1 MRETE
6 KLSGKKSSG
15 KEKTIMARMV
25 LNETSYFGAGCRS
38 ELKTELKKRNM
49 KKAFVVSDKDL
60 VKFNVAKM
68 VTDVLDEAGVKY
80 CLFDDVKAN
89 PTIHNVQCALAEF
102 KKCAPDVI
110 VAIGGGSVIDTAKA
124 VSIIANN
131 PSFADV
137 KSLEGTADT
146 KNRAFPVMAFATTS
160 GTAAEVTINYVI
172 TDEDAGRKLV
182 CVDPNDIPFVAF
194 NDAEMM
200 MSMPKGLTASTGM
213 DALTHAIEGYI
224 TAGATPIS
232 DLLCWNSI
240 KFIAENLEN
249 AVNNGADAAAREGMA
264 YGSYVAGMAFS
275 NVGLGIV
282 HSMAHP
288 LGARF
293 DIAHGVAN
301 ALLLPYVMEY
311 NKSAALEKYEGIARA
326 MGVCTKGMSK
336 EEAANAAI
344 EAVKKLSLAIGIPQH
359 LKDIGIKKESL
370 QQLAEDAFID
380 PCTGGNPRKTSV
392 AEILE
397 IYKKAY

>member
-1 MRETE
+1 
-6 KLSGKKSSG
+6 
-15 KEKTIMARMV
+15 MARMV
-25 LNETSYFGAGCRS
+25 LNETSYFGAGCRK
-38 ELKTELKKRNM
+38 EVATELKNRNM

-60 VKFNVAKM
+60 VRFNVVKM
-68 VTDVLDEAGVKY
+68 VTDVLEDAGVDY
-80 CLFDDVKAN
+80 VIFSDVKAN
-89 PTIHNVQCALAEF
+89 PTIANVQAGMKAF
-102 KKCAPDVI
+102 KEYNPDVI
-110 VAIGGGSVIDTAKA
+110 IAIGGGSCIDTAKA
-124 VSIIANN
+124 VGIIANN
-131 PSFADV
+131 PDFADV
-137 KSLEGTADT
+137 KSLEGVADT
-146 KNRAFPVMAFATTS
+146 KNKAFPIMAFATTS

-182 CVDPNDIPFVAF
+182 CVDPNDIPVVAF

-200 MSMPKGLTASTGM
+200 MSMPKGLTAATGM

-240 KFIAENLEN
+240 KFIADNLKD
-249 AVNNGADAAAREGMA
+249 AVDNGANAKAREGMA

-293 DIAHGVAN
+293 DIPHGVAN

-311 NKSAALEKYEGIARA
+311 NKSAAMEKYEGIARA
-326 MGVCTKGMSK
+326 MGVNTKGMSK
-336 EEAANAAI
+336 EEAADAAI
-344 EAVKKLSLAIGIPQH
+344 DAVIKLSKSINIPQK
-359 LKDIGIKKESL
+359 LNEIGIKEDSL
-370 QQLAEDAFID
+370 VQLANDAYID
-380 PCTGGNPRKTSV
+380 PCTGGNPRPTSV
-392 AEILE
+392 EEILE